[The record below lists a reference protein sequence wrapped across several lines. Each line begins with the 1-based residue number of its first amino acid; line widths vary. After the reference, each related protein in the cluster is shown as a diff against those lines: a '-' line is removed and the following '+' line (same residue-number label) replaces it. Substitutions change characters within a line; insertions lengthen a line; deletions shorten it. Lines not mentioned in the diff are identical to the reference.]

1 MGKNVQSV
9 YLVRMNNGAHFE
21 FASTVLASVQS
32 SLMAEPQL
40 EEYIAAF
47 AEAVEAEDKALKISA
62 KSLITDD
69 IAKADDDRGVLY
81 IGYKRAVKGFRNM
94 TDASMAQAAKV
105 LNQHIKDY
113 GIQVKAQI
121 DQKTGLLANFIA
133 DLEGKY
139 AVYVATLGL
148 TVFVTHLKEANER
161 VRSLIRQRVN
171 ERMGITVGALRT
183 ARTNTDAAYHDLAN
197 MVNALALVKGDTA
210 YASFIDYVNAEIT
223 RYKREVLNQKAAAA
237 DTSAD
242 SADTTDTD
250 SDSGSDSDSG
260 NSGSGSSSGSSDS
273 GTQSGGSSSETGGS
287 STQPSDGQT
296 SGED

>member
-1 MGKNVQSV
+1 MRKKISFVNV
-9 YLVRMNNGAHFE
+9 VRMNNGAHFE
-21 FASTVLASVQS
+21 FASSVLASVQS

-40 EEYIAAF
+40 EGYIMAF
-47 AEAVEAEDKALKISA
+47 AEALDVEDEALKISA

-69 IAKADDDRGVLY
+69 IAQADDDRCALY
-81 IGYKRAVKGFRNM
+81 IGYKKAVIGFRNM

-139 AVYVATLGL
+139 AVYVTTLGL

-161 VRSLIRQRVN
+161 IRSLIRQRVN
-171 ERMGITVGALRT
+171 ERMGITVGALKT
-183 ARTNTDAAYHDLAN
+183 ARANTDETYHDLVN

-242 SADTTDTD
+242 SADTTDTE